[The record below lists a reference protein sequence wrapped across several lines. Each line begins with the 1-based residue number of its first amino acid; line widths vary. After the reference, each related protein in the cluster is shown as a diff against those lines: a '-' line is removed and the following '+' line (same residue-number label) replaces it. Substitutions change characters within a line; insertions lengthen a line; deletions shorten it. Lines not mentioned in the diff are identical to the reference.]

1 MIPSCRIAFCLL
13 AHISLLQYSIS
24 SNMLTFRRTLVHI
37 SARYPCISSSWT
49 QWVKNNNRQNYSQ
62 ELNKVLAWLSSH
74 YSNYPWSFF
83 VIMRNLVSHD
93 AVSSLIYF
101 YSIYTLFYFINLK
114 YICVYVM

>member
-1 MIPSCRIAFCLL
+1 MTSSSRNVFRLL
-13 AHISLLQYSIS
+13 IHVSLLQYSIS
-24 SNMLTFRRTLVHI
+24 SNVLTFRMTLAHI

-49 QWVKNNNRQNYSQ
+49 QWVKNNNRPNYSQ
-62 ELNKVLAWLSSH
+62 ELNRVFAWLGSH

-83 VIMRNLVSHD
+83 LIMRNLVSHD